1 MKVLVRFLMVFAL
14 ILSMNAALGKTL
26 DEYVNEA
33 EDSKNVGKLEEAINI
48 MKEAV
53 GEYPNSSMAYTHLGI
68 FISAQMQRMTDFA
81 EMGKVLER
89 AFKMWDKA
97 ISLDSYNIVARNY
110 RGNWGVSIPKFM
122 GKLEKGIADLEFLVN
137 IFEQS
142 TDPGAKEQL
151 VSTYNFLGIGYKK
164 LGELDKAKQSFKK
177 VIEMVPGTEYAEDA
191 EENVDKIILFE
202 DWQSER
208 KKPDTQEISELK
220 EKVQR
225 EPNNAELLI
234 ELGEAYFNNENYG
247 EAEKILKKA
256 INIEPSNVNAYKLL
270 VLTLEEI
277 DRGEYDMRIY
287 MDTDF
292 RTNIVFETMKFL
304 DKVIS
309 LSPEDIE
316 LRFIR
321 GTLGVSFPFFI
332 GKLEQG
338 IDDLNMVIN
347 SDATDSV
354 KASAMYWR
362 GFAYRKKAMTQWIE
376 VVKKY
381 KDTEASR
388 MVFDEMN
395 PGVKHI
401 DISNYETPIV
411 VIDFILGFTD
421 ELAPQTAV
429 WIEDGNGNFVK
440 TIYVSGFSGY
450 AKEKQINLPRWAKSS
465 EFADVDAVTS
475 ASINLGHH
483 IYVWDLK
490 DSSGEK
496 VKSGEYVVK
505 VEVSYWPSMQYQRVE
520 APITLKKKEGRVVI
534 EEGNFIPYLEVK
546 YIP

>member
-14 ILSMNAALGKTL
+14 ILSINAALGKTL

-33 EDSKNVGKLEEAINI
+33 EDYKNAGKLEEAIST
-48 MKEAV
+48 MEEAV

-68 FISAQMQRMTDFA
+68 FISVQVQRMPDFA
-81 EMGKVLER
+81 EMGKMIER
-89 AFKMWDKA
+89 AFLMWDKA

-110 RGNWGVSIPKFM
+110 RGSWGVSVPKFT

-142 TDPGAKEQL
+142 TDLDAKEQL
-151 VSTYNFLGIGYKK
+151 VSTYNFLGIGYQK

-202 DWQSER
+202 DWQFKS

-234 ELGEAYFNNENYG
+234 ELGEAYFDNGNYG

-277 DRGEYDMRIY
+277 DSGEYDMRIH

-292 RTNIVFETMKFL
+292 RSNLVFETMKFL
-304 DKVIS
+304 DKVVT
-309 LSPEDIE
+309 LAPEDIE

-321 GTLGVSFPFFI
+321 GTLGVSFPFFA

-338 IDDLNMVIN
+338 IEDLDIVIN
-347 SDATDSV
+347 SNAPDST
-354 KASAMYWR
+354 KAQAKYWL
-362 GFAYRKKAMTQWIE
+362 GFAYRKKARTQWID
-376 VVKKY
+376 VVKSY
-381 KDTEASR
+381 KDLRASQ

-429 WIEDGNGNFVK
+429 WIEDRDGNFVK

-450 AKEKQINLPRWAKSS
+450 TKEKQVNLPRWTKSS
-465 EFADVDAVTS
+465 EFADVDGVTG
-475 ASINLGHH
+475 ASIDLGHH

-496 VKSGEYVVK
+496 VKSEEYIVK
-505 VEVSYWPSMQYQRVE
+505 IEVSYWPSMQYQWVS
-520 APITLKKKEGRVVI
+520 ATVKVGKKEERAII
-534 EEGNFIPYLEVK
+534 EEGNLIPYLEVK